1 MAGIFNPR
9 RSSVSP
15 QQEEAAGTARNGD
28 IETQVLPKSKQDKMS
43 NFSKSKGDNGSWF
56 SLPHE
61 RTGMAR
67 QKTAFAANGN
77 KFPSESK
84 KKGRLQPA
92 RRPSKDIED
101 SPTNFDD
108 RSPYSSLKAS
118 DRFNDKPLEPLRL
131 KSIHKA
137 CVKTMAFSSEKV
149 ETLYRRYFFRFNQN
163 FVNWLLILL
172 ICVNAIEA
180 GLHFGYHEIDS
191 RGEELFI
198 GRGTALCVLITIFLS
213 LVAVINWN
221 GSSQKLLSYIS
232 YFIIALT
239 CITVILQLYFFK
251 EKAHSVTEAVS
262 LTMFFIYMIYTMLP
276 VRIGVAMFGG
286 FLLSISHM
294 VTSAAADQRVTKMD
308 ESLPYLVISN
318 LLLFICANI
327 CGIFTHLPAELA
339 QRQAFLE
346 TRGFV
351 EARLNLQ
358 RENQEQERLLL
369 SVLPRHVAMEMKAD
383 IEGDRGRQYTQ
394 FSKIYIQR
402 HVNVSI
408 LFADIEGFTKL
419 ASQCTAP
426 ELVKILNEL
435 FARFDQLAVNN
446 HCMRIKILGDC
457 YYCVSGLPEARSD
470 HANCCI
476 EMGLDMIDAIAVVRD
491 ATKVSTL
498 NMRVG
503 IHSGKVHCGVL
514 GSKKWQYDVWS
525 NDVTTANHMESGGKP
540 GRIHITE
547 VVRQHIGSD
556 YEVEDGHGYAR
567 DKYLADNAIKTYFII
582 ADPKRVKH
590 VSAASSEAEGK
601 FKGSVKQM
609 ASWSAANPFTKK
621 FFLDVKDNIYQDEKD
636 RKMNERLGISNR
648 EASMDPEDEVNEF
661 LSRAIDARSVER
673 WKKEHVQPIILK
685 FRKKEYEK
693 KYSKE
698 PNKMFIP
705 NMICISIIYLF
716 VTLVQILLLPRDR
729 ITISIQVVVGLVVL
743 LILVVIVSNRIKKM
757 PSALRSLSEWI
768 SKRKFICEFI
778 SVLTIFLVFG
788 VALGSIFAC
797 KAPEENFQ
805 DKNFNCSV
813 VTDLKFGVETCDYP
827 QYFSYC
833 VCLVMLGCAVFLQF
847 GAIYKAFVLGTMTV
861 TYIFIVVV
869 KYRQI
874 FLRHDKIAFF
884 CPNRSRHSPIDIE
897 TFTVTTYFLLALFF
911 HGHLYEQISR
921 LDFLW
926 KVQATEEKEDMEGIR
941 EYNRTLLHNIL
952 PGNVAEHFLSSRDK
966 SDELYAQACPNV
978 AVMFSNICNFNEF
991 YYELDANGEGV
1002 ECLRVLNQIIV
1013 DFDELLTDKKYKS
1026 IEKIKTIGETYM
1038 AAAGIAQETLEI
1050 ASLDHVEALA
1060 DFAMA
1065 MKATLEDMN
1074 RHSFNNFQLKIGLNC
1089 GPVVAGVI
1097 GARKPQYDIWGDT
1110 VNVASRMYSTGRAG
1124 LIQVTQSIYNI
1135 LSTRGFTFE
1144 CRGLV
1149 DVKGKGKMVT
1159 YWLKGK
1165 EGKPS

>member
-1 MAGIFNPR
+1 
-9 RSSVSP
+9 VSP
-15 QQEEAAGTARNGD
+15 QQEEAAGPARNGD
-28 IETQVLPKSKQDKMS
+28 MEAQMLA
-43 NFSKSKGDNGSWF
+43 SKGDQMSNVPKSNGENKSWF
-56 SLPHE
+56 SVPHE
-61 RTGMAR
+61 GGGMTH
-67 QKTAFAANGN
+67 QKLSSAQTNIKLSSGA
-77 KFPSESK
+77 K
-84 KKGRLQPA
+84 KRGHSQPV
-92 RRPSKDIED
+92 RRPSADIED
-101 SPTNFDD
+101 SPTNLGD
-108 RSPYSSLKAS
+108 RSPYSSLKVT
-118 DRFNDKPLEPLRL
+118 DRRNDRPLEPLQL

-137 CVKTMAFSSEKV
+137 CLKTMAFSSEKV

-180 GLHFGYHEIDS
+180 GLHFSYHDNS
-191 RGEELFI
+191 NNNGSLFI
-198 GRGTALCVLITIFLS
+198 GRGAALCILIAIYLA
-213 LVAVINWN
+213 LAAVINWN
-221 GSSQKLLSYIS
+221 GSSQKLLSCIS
-232 YFIIALT
+232 YLIIALT
-239 CITVILQLYFFK
+239 CITVIVQLIFFR

-262 LTMFFIYMIYTMLP
+262 LTMFLIYMIYTMLP

-286 FLLSISHM
+286 CLLSISHM
-294 VTSAAADQRVTKMD
+294 VTSAAANQRATKMD
-308 ESLPYLVISN
+308 KSLSYLVLGNI
-318 LLLFICANI
+318 LLFICANI

-346 TRGFV
+346 TRGYV

-383 IEGDRGRQYTQ
+383 IEGDKSRQYTQ

-419 ASQCTAP
+419 ASQCSAP

-476 EMGLDMIDAIAVVRD
+476 EMGLDMIDAISVVRD

-547 VVRQHIGSD
+547 VVRQHIGGD
-556 YEVEDGHGYAR
+556 YEVEDGHGHAR
-567 DKYLADNAIKTYFII
+567 DKYLAENGIKTYFVI
-582 ADPKRVKH
+582 ADPKRDKH
-590 VSAASSEAEGK
+590 VNAASTESEGR
-601 FKGSVKQM
+601 FKGTVKQM
-609 ASWSAANPFTKK
+609 TSWSAANPFTKK

-648 EASMDPEDEVNEF
+648 GEAPMDPEDEVNEF

-673 WKKEHVQPIILK
+673 WKKEHVRPVILK
-685 FRKKEYEK
+685 FRKKEHEK

-698 PNKMFIP
+698 PNKMFVP
-705 NMICISIIYLF
+705 NMICLSIVYVF
-716 VTLVQILLLPRDR
+716 VTLVQIVILPRDT
-729 ITISIQVVVGLVVL
+729 ITISLQVVVGLIVL
-743 LILVVIVSNRIKKM
+743 IVLFIIVSSRIKKV
-757 PSALRSLSEWI
+757 PSTLRSVSEWI
-768 SKRKFICEFI
+768 LKRKLICECL
-778 SVLTIFLVFG
+778 SVMVVFLVFA
-788 VALGSIFAC
+788 VAFVAIFTCKELDVDYSIN
-797 KAPEENFQ
+797 KV
-805 DKNFNCSV
+805 NCSTLV
-813 VTDLKFGVETCDYP
+813 DVKLVGQTCNFP

-833 VCLVMLGCAVFLQF
+833 VCLVMLGCAVFLHF
-847 GAIYKAFVLGTMTV
+847 GAVFKALILGIMTIA
-861 TYIFIVVV
+861 YILVVV
-869 KYRQI
+869 LKYRQL
-874 FLRHDKIAFF
+874 FLRQDAIVFYCPSKIK
-884 CPNRSRHSPIDIE
+884 HTPIDVE
-897 TFTVTTYFLLALFF
+897 TFAVTIYFLLALFF
-911 HGHLYEQISR
+911 HGHLHEQISR

-941 EYNRTLLHNIL
+941 EYNRRLLHNIL
-952 PGNVAEHFLSSRDK
+952 PGNVAEHFLLSRDK

-1013 DFDELLTDKKYKS
+1013 DFDELLTDKKYSS

-1038 AAAGIAQETLEI
+1038 AASGIAQDTREI
-1050 ASLDHVEALA
+1050 TSHDHVEALA

-1065 MKATLEDMN
+1065 MIATLEEMN
-1074 RHSFNNFQLKIGLNC
+1074 THSFNNFQLKIGLNC

-1165 EGKPS
+1165 EGKPSY